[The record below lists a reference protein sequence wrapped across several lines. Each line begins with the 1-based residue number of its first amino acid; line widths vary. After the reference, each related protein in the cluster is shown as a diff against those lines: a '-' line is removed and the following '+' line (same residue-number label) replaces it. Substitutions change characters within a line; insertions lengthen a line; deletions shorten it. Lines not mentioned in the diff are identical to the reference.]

1 MTGPGLARLR
11 QPGARRRS
19 AILLM
24 VIVVI
29 ATCAALA
36 VGGGHGDVAIALE
49 ILVASV
55 LGFSLV
61 AFISF
66 DAALAWRCVDF
77 PWVCAS
83 FAAITVALIN
93 INAAALREQVL
104 VAKSEISKRFSDL
117 IYAVQSTVTNDCQDL
132 PTRREMWTPAPEPY
146 RGACDRMKRFLP
158 QMVSQYDEFSRSSDL
173 SGLRGWAMNMLVP
186 QTQPTG
192 SWAGLTE
199 SAKPF
204 LDVSDTYGP
213 ILSGALTAQ
222 RVDHSSI
229 LHHLVLTTGLRYW
242 YFIMAFFVGLR
253 VSKTTAEVL
262 QARATAL
269 KVHSR

>member
-1 MTGPGLARLR
+1 MRWPELARLR
-11 QPGARRRS
+11 QPGVRRRS
-19 AILLM
+19 AILLI

-29 ATCAALA
+29 AICVALA
-36 VGGGHGDVAIALE
+36 VGGGHGDVAIALT
-49 ILVASV
+49 ILAVSV

-83 FAAITVALIN
+83 FAAIAVALIN
-93 INAAALREQVL
+93 IDAAALREQVF

-132 PTRREMWTPAPEPY
+132 PTRRDMWTPTPEPY
-146 RGACDRMKRFLP
+146 RGACDRMKHFLP
-158 QMVSQYDEFSRSSDL
+158 QMVYQYDDFSRSSDL
-173 SGLRGWAMNMLVP
+173 SGLRGWALNMLVP
-186 QTQPTG
+186 DTQPTG

-199 SAKPF
+199 SAKRF
-204 LDVSDTYGP
+204 LVVSDTYGP
-213 ILSGALTAQ
+213 ILSNALTTQ
-222 RVDHSSI
+222 GLDDNSI
-229 LHHLVLTTGLRYW
+229 LHHLVLTTGLRHW

-253 VSKTTAEVL
+253 VSKTTAEIL
-262 QARATAL
+262 QTRATAR
-269 KVHSR
+269 KVHS